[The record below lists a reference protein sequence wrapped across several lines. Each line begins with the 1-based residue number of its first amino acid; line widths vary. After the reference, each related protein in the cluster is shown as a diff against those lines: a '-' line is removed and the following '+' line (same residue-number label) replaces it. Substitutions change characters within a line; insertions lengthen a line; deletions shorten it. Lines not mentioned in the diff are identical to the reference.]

1 MFLVLGALRIIVE
14 PTLHVP
20 IWMASAMVSRAHVR
34 VRLRAPR
41 CTMQRQIVLSELV
54 TAWTVVLV
62 RLVALHR
69 HTLDIS
75 VLVVLHII
83 QTSRG
88 MVRGSLVLNVRA
100 I

>member
-20 IWMASAMVSRAHVR
+20 IWMASAMVSRALVR
-34 VRLRAPR
+34 VHLRAPR
-41 CTMQRQIVLSELV
+41 CSMQRQIVLSELV

-83 QTSRG
+83 ETNRG
-88 MVRGSLVLNVRA
+88 MVRGSPALSEHA
-100 I
+100 T